1 MKRIL
6 ARSCRVAV
14 HGAAALLLTAC
25 AVGPD
30 WSVPKSWSPDTWFA
44 SGAPH
49 PAVPSEPA
57 AAAPIDTEWWKG
69 FNDPTLTGLVRRVAA
84 QNLDVRSAGFRLAQS
99 RAQRGVTAASQFLSV
114 NGNGSYT
121 REKQSTRGVI
131 GLVGGNTGTESGSTN
146 ASTGGLAGG
155 ATGGTVSGAPGS
167 TANGLG
173 GRQSGIPAGGIG
185 GGSGGG
191 SGGGGSSG
199 GGSAIGA
206 PFDLWQYGFD
216 ASWELDVWG
225 RVRRSLEA
233 ADAQLE
239 ASTEDRRD
247 TLLSV
252 ISEVARDYLQLRGT
266 QEQLRVTRA
275 NLRTAQETL
284 QVSRSRVRSGLA
296 PDLDVQN
303 ATAQAEN
310 TAASLPQLEQ
320 QEEQGMNALAL
331 LLGAPPGALRAELA
345 QARPIP
351 PVPPRVPLGL
361 PSELARRRPDVRRAE
376 AQLHSAIADVGVAEA
391 DLFPR
396 ITLSGSLALQSLQFK
411 DLGNWA
417 SRTYALGPSISLPI
431 FQGGSLRATLDLR
444 RQAQQEAAITYQ
456 RSVLQAFHDVDN
468 ALIAFNAEQR
478 RREGLQREVDAD
490 RRALDVARSRYRSG
504 LTDFLNVLT
513 AERSLLA
520 AEQSLATNASTIGTN
535 LVQLYKALGGGWE
548 SEYPREEAVAA
559 RGGQSG

>member
-1 MKRIL
+1 MR
-6 ARSCRVAV
+6 ARSWR
-14 HGAAALLLTAC
+14 AAALSGAAGLTLSAC

-30 WSVPKSWSPDTWFA
+30 WSVPKSWSPENWFTT
-44 SGAPH
+44 GRPR
-49 PAVPSEPA
+49 PAVPSEPV
-57 AAAPIDTEWWKG
+57 AAPIDTEWWKG
-69 FNDPTLTGLVRRVAA
+69 FNDPTLTDLVQRVAT

-99 RAQRGVTAASQFLSV
+99 RAQRGVTAATQYFQV

-121 REKQSTRGVI
+121 RERQSSRGVV
-131 GLVGGNTGTESGSTN
+131 GLVGGNTGTQAGTTN

-155 ATGGTVSGAPGS
+155 TTGGTVSGAPGT
-167 TANGLG
+167 TANGLA
-173 GRQSGIPAGGIG
+173 GRQSGIPLG

-191 SGGGGSSG
+191 SGGSS
-199 GGSAIGA
+199 SSIGD
-206 PFDLWQYGFD
+206 PFNLWQYGFD

-225 RVRRSLEA
+225 RVRRTLEG

-252 ISEVARDYLQLRGT
+252 ISEVARNYLQLRGT

-275 NLRTAQETL
+275 NLQTAQETL
-284 QVSRSRVRSGLA
+284 QVTQSRVRAGLS

-303 ATAQAEN
+303 ATSQAEQ

-361 PSELARRRPDVRRAE
+361 PSELARRRPDIRRAE
-376 AQLHSAIADVGVAEA
+376 AQLHSAIAQVGVAQA

-417 SRTYALGPSISLPI
+417 ARTYALGPSISLPI

-456 RSVLQAFHDVDN
+456 KAVLQAFHDVDN
-468 ALIAFNAEQR
+468 ALIAYNAEQR
-478 RREGLQREVDAD
+478 RREGLQRQVDAD
-490 RRALDVARSRYRSG
+490 RRAVEIARSRYRSG
-504 LTDFLNVLT
+504 IADFLNVLT

-520 AEQSLATNASTIGTN
+520 AEQSLATNTSTIGTN

-548 SEYPREEAVAA
+548 SQYPREEAVAA
-559 RGGQSG
+559 RNS

>member
-1 MKRIL
+1 MRHNQL
-6 ARSCRVAV
+6 VRSCR
-14 HGAAALLLTAC
+14 AALHGTLALTLTAC

-49 PAVPSEPA
+49 PTVPSEPA
-57 AAAPIDTEWWKG
+57 IAPIETEWWKG
-69 FNDPTLTGLVRRVAA
+69 FGDPTLTDLVRRVAA

-99 RAQRGVTAASQFLSV
+99 RAQRGVTAASQFFQV

-121 REKQSTRGVI
+121 REKQSTRGVL
-131 GLVGGNTGTESGSTN
+131 GLFGGSTGTESGSTN

-155 ATGGTVSGAPGS
+155 TTGSAVPGAPGS
-167 TANGLG
+167 IANGLG
-173 GRQSGIPAGGIG
+173 GRQSGIPTGSIG

-191 SGGGGSSG
+191 A
-199 GGSAIGA
+199 SAIGS

-239 ASTEDRRD
+239 ASAEDRRD

-252 ISEVARDYLQLRGT
+252 MSEVARDYLQLRGT

-275 NLRTAQETL
+275 NLRTAQDTL
-284 QVSRSRVRSGLA
+284 QVTRSRARSGLT
-296 PDLDVQN
+296 PDLDVEN
-303 ATAQAEN
+303 ATAQVEE

-331 LLGAPPGALRAELA
+331 LLGAPPGALRTELA
-345 QARPIP
+345 QSRPIP

-376 AQLHSAIADVGVAEA
+376 AQLHSAIADIGVAEA

-417 SRTYALGPSISLPI
+417 ARSYALGPSISLPI

-444 RQAQQEAAITYQ
+444 RQAQQEAAVTYQ
-456 RSVLQAFHDVDN
+456 KSVLQAFHDVDN
-468 ALIAFNAEQR
+468 ALIAYNAEQR
-478 RREGLQREVDAD
+478 RRERLQRQVDAD
-490 RRALDVARSRYRSG
+490 RRALNVARSRYRSG

-513 AERSLLA
+513 AERSLLS
-520 AEQSLATNASTIGTN
+520 AEQSLATNASTIATN

-559 RGGQSG
+559 RN

>member
-1 MKRIL
+1 MRRIRL
-6 ARSCRVAV
+6 VRSCRAAAL
-14 HGAAALLLTAC
+14 HGAAALTLAAC

-49 PAVPSEPA
+49 PAVPSEP

-99 RAQRGVTAASQFLSV
+99 RAQRGVTVASQFFQA

-131 GLVGGNTGTESGSTN
+131 GLVGGSSGTEAGSTS

-155 ATGGTVSGAPGS
+155 TTGGTVSGAPGS

-185 GGSGGG
+185 GGG
-191 SGGGGSSG
+191 SGGGA
-199 GGSAIGA
+199 SAIGS

-225 RVRRSLEA
+225 RVRRSVEA

-252 ISEVARDYLQLRGT
+252 TSEVARDYLQLRGT

-275 NLRTAQETL
+275 NLRTAQESL
-284 QVSRSRVRSGLA
+284 QVTRSRVRSGLA
-296 PDLDVQN
+296 PDLDVEN
-303 ATAQAEN
+303 ATAQVEE

-345 QARPIP
+345 QPRPIP

-376 AQLHSAIADVGVAEA
+376 AQLHSAIANIGVAEA

-411 DLGNWA
+411 DLGSWA
-417 SRTYALGPSISLPI
+417 ARTYALGPSISLPI

-456 RSVLQAFHDVDN
+456 RAVLQAFHDVDN

-478 RREGLQREVDAD
+478 RREGLRRQVDAD

-548 SEYPREEAVAA
+548 AEYPRDEAVAA
-559 RGGQSG
+559 RAAQPG

>member
-1 MKRIL
+1 MRRIRVV
-6 ARSCRVAV
+6 RSCRAAAV
-14 HGAAALLLTAC
+14 HGAAALTLMAC

-44 SGAPH
+44 SGTPR
-49 PAVPSEPA
+49 PAVPSEP

-69 FNDPTLTGLVRRVAA
+69 FNDPVLTGLVRRVAA

-99 RAQRGVTAASQFLSV
+99 RAQRGVTAASQFFQA

-121 REKQSTRGVI
+121 REKQSSRGVI
-131 GLVGGNTGTESGSTN
+131 GLVGGSTGTEAGSTN

-155 ATGGTVSGAPGS
+155 TTGGNVSGAPGS
-167 TANGLG
+167 TANGLN
-173 GRQSGIPAGGIG
+173 GRQSGIPLSGGA
-185 GGSGGG
+185 GSGGG
-191 SGGGGSSG
+191 SGGSSS
-199 GGSAIGA
+199 SAA
-206 PFDLWQYGFD
+206 SNPFDLWQYGFD
-216 ASWELDVWG
+216 ASWELDIWG
-225 RVRRSLEA
+225 RVRRSIEA

-303 ATAQAEN
+303 ATAQVEN

-345 QARPIP
+345 QARAIP

-376 AQLHSAIADVGVAEA
+376 AQLHSAIADIGVAEA

-396 ITLSGSLALQSLQFK
+396 ITLSGSLSLQSLQFK

-456 RSVLQAFHDVDN
+456 KAVLQAFHDVDN
-468 ALIAFNAEQR
+468 ALIAYNAEQR
-478 RREGLQREVDAD
+478 RREGLQREVEAD
-490 RRALDVARSRYRSG
+490 RSALDVARSRYRSG

-520 AEQSLATNASTIGTN
+520 AEQSLATNASTITTN

-559 RGGQSG
+559 RNGQAG